1 MRFDG
6 QRIVIT
12 GGGSGIGLAMARA
25 FADQGA
31 TVIITGRTEARLR
44 QAASSHPSIS
54 GVVCD
59 VSDDEQVVALRDAV
73 ESQGGVDILI
83 NNAGVMLAFDVT
95 TEFALESQLHEIAID
110 AAGPVRVVHHFLP
123 GMLTRP
129 AVLVNVSSGLAY
141 VPYAAAPVYSASKA
155 FLHSY
160 TQSLRAQLTGT
171 SVRVVELLPPVV
183 DTPLATE
190 LDPSF
195 SKMPPEKLVSA
206 FLHDLARG
214 KSEIAPGQST
224 QLKWLSRFAPRLIF
238 AQLNKSPRGQA
249 A

>member
-12 GGGSGIGLAMARA
+12 GGSSGIGLAMARA

-31 TVIITGRTEARLR
+31 TVIITGRTEATLR

-95 TEFALESQLHEIAID
+95 NGFALESQLHEIAID
-110 AAGPVRVVHHFLP
+110 AAGPVRLVHHFLP
-123 GMLTRP
+123 GMLARP
-129 AVLVNVSSGLAY
+129 SVLVNVSSGLAY

-160 TQSLRAQLTGT
+160 TQSLRAQLAGT

-195 SKMPPEKLVSA
+195 SRMPPEKLVSA
-206 FLHDLARG
+206 FLKDLGRG
-214 KSEIAPGQST
+214 RDEISPGQSA
-224 QLKWLSRFAPRLIF
+224 QLKWLSRFAPRVIF
-238 AQLNKSPRGQA
+238 GQLNKSPRGQA

>member
-1 MRFDG
+1 MRFNG
-6 QRIVIT
+6 QRVVIT
-12 GGGSGIGLAMARA
+12 GGSSGIGLAMARA
-25 FADQGA
+25 FADRGA

-54 GVVCD
+54 AVVCD
-59 VSDDEQVVALRDAV
+59 VSDDEQVVALRDTV
-73 ESQGGVDILI
+73 ESHGGVDILI
-83 NNAGVMLAFDVT
+83 NNAGVLLPFDVT
-95 TEFALESQLHEIAID
+95 KEFALQSQLHEIAID
-110 AAGPVRVVHHFLP
+110 AAGPVRLVHHFLP
-123 GMLTRP
+123 GLLTRP
-129 AVLVNVSSGLAY
+129 SLLVNVSSGLAY

-160 TQSLRAQLTGT
+160 TQSLRAQLAGT

-183 DTPLATE
+183 DTPMAAE

-195 SKMPPEKLVSA
+195 SKMSPEKLVAA
-206 FLHDLARG
+206 FLHDLGRG
-214 KSEIAPGQST
+214 KNEIAPGQST

-238 AQLNKSPRGQA
+238 GQLNKSPRGQA